1 MRGLTT
7 IFYNSADAYTRGAR
21 VIANK
26 GGTRS
31 SKTYSVVQLLL
42 TIARMTSNKF
52 ISIVSESFPHLR
64 RGVMKDFAEIIDKE
78 NLVEGRDFT
87 FNKSEYKYTFPNGS
101 VVEFFSVDNWGKVKG
116 SRRDI
121 LFINECNR
129 IDYET
134 YRQLAVRTT
143 ETIFLDWNPDNEF
156 WYEENLQGRD
166 TTTEIHST
174 YLDNPYLDAQQ
185 VAEIESN
192 KSNEHWWRVY
202 GLGLTGHIE
211 GTIYRPFTQIAELP
225 DAISR
230 MQHYYGLDFGYSNDP
245 TALIDIYIDQNARR
259 IYCDEIIY
267 ESGLLNS
274 EIAARMEQHGIS
286 RTTEIFADAAEPK
299 SIDELGRKQYRY
311 NVKPAYKKDLLS
323 QIQFLQQYEIYVTQ
337 RSLNLIKESRMY
349 RWKEDKEGRA
359 VNEPID
365 KYNHALDALRYGV
378 FSPLRVN
385 ALGSPRP
392 RISQLPEYQ

>member
-1 MRGLTT
+1 MEGLT
-7 IFYNSADAYTRGAR
+7 R
-21 VIANK
+21 VYKASLAAFVALFRIIANK

-31 SKTYSVVQLLL
+31 GKTYAVMQLLL
-42 TIARMTSNKF
+42 VIATTLKRS
-52 ISIVSESFPHLR
+52 ISVVSESLPHLK
-64 RGVMKDFAEIIDKE
+64 RGALKDFREILEKE
-78 NLVEGRDFT
+78 GLIEGRGYNE
-87 FNKSEYKYTFPNGS
+87 NKTDNIFTFPNGS

-156 WYEENLQGRD
+156 WYEENIAHREG
-166 TTTEIHST
+166 TAEIHST
-174 YLDNPYLDAQQ
+174 YLDNPYLDKAQI
-185 VAEIESN
+185 AEIESN
-192 KSNEHWWRVY
+192 RHNEQWWRVY

-211 GTIYRPFTQIAELP
+211 GTIYRPFIQIDELP
-225 DAISR
+225 EARSR

-245 TALIDIYIDQNARR
+245 TALIDIYIDQAAKK
-259 IYCDEIIY
+259 IYVDEIIY

-274 EIAARMEQHGIS
+274 DIARRMEDAGIS

-299 SIDELGRKQYRY
+299 SIDELGYKQYRY

-323 QIQFLQQYEIYVTQ
+323 QIQFLQQYEIYVTS
-337 RSLNLIKESRMY
+337 RSLNIIKESRMY
-349 RWKEDKEGRA
+349 RWKEDKEGRS

-365 KYNHALDALRYGV
+365 AFNHALDALRYGV

-385 ALGSPRP
+385 ALGTPRS
-392 RISQLPEYQ
+392 RKYRLPEYQ

>member
-1 MRGLTT
+1 MQGLTR
-7 IFYNSADAYTRGAR
+7 IYYDSADAYAADNR
-21 VIANK
+21 VVANK

-42 TIARMTSNKF
+42 TISLMSSKF

-64 RGVMKDFAEIIDKE
+64 RGVMKDFAEIIE
-78 NLVEGRDFT
+78 GEGLIEGRDYK
-87 FNKSEYKYTFPNGS
+87 FNKSEYKYEFQNGS

-156 WYEENLQGRD
+156 WYEENIAHREG
-166 TTTEIHST
+166 TAEIHST
-174 YLDNPYLDAQQ
+174 YLDNPYLDTAQI
-185 VAEIESN
+185 AEIESN
-192 KSNEHWWRVY
+192 RHNEQWWRVY

-211 GTIYRPFTQIAELP
+211 GTIYRPFIQIDELP
-225 DAISR
+225 EAKSR

-245 TALIDIYIDQNARR
+245 TALIDIYIDQAAKK

-274 EIAARMEQHGIS
+274 DIARRMEEAGIS

-299 SIDELGRKQYRY
+299 SIDELGYKQYRY

-323 QIQFLQQYEIYVTQ
+323 QIQFLQQYDIYVMS
-337 RSLNLIKESRMY
+337 RSLNIIKESRMY
-349 RWKEDKEGRA
+349 RWKEDKEGRS

-365 KYNHALDALRYGV
+365 AFNHALDALRYGV

-385 ALGSPRP
+385 ALGTPRS
-392 RISQLPEYQ
+392 RKYRLPEYQ

>member
-1 MRGLTT
+1 MQELTR
-7 IFYNSADAYTRGAR
+7 IYYDSADAYAQSAR
-21 VIANK
+21 VVANK

-42 TIARMTSNKF
+42 TISLMSSKF

-64 RGVMKDFAEIIDKE
+64 RGVMKDFAEIIDGE
-78 NLVEGRDFT
+78 GLMEGRDYK
-87 FNKSEYKYTFPNGS
+87 FNKSEYKYEFQNGS

-156 WYEENLQGRD
+156 WYEENIAHRGG
-166 TTTEIHST
+166 TAEIHST
-174 YLDNPYLDAQQ
+174 YLDNPHLGEIQIK
-185 VAEIESN
+185 EIESN
-192 KSNEHWWRVY
+192 QHNEQWWRVY

-211 GTIYRPFTQIAELP
+211 GTIYRPFIQIDELP
-225 DAISR
+225 DARSR
-230 MQHYYGLDFGYSNDP
+230 MRHCYGLDFGYSNDP
-245 TALIDIYIDQNARR
+245 TALLDVYIDEAAKK
-259 IYCDEIIY
+259 IYVDELIY

-274 EIAARMEQHGIS
+274 DIARRMAENNIS
-286 RTTEIFADAAEPK
+286 KTTEIFADAAEPK
-299 SIDELGRKQYRY
+299 SVDELGRKVYRY
-311 NVKPAYKKDLLS
+311 NVKPAYKNDMLS
-323 QIQFLQQYEIYVTQ
+323 QIQFLQQFEIYVTT
-337 RSLNLIKESRMY
+337 RSLNVIKESRQY
-349 RWKEDKEGRA
+349 KWKDDRDGNA

-365 KYNHALDALRYGV
+365 AFNHAMDALRYAV
-378 FSPLRVN
+378 FTALRKFPKTTNV
-385 ALGSPRP
+385 ARP
-392 RISQLPEYQ
+392 SRLPIYQ